1 MGDFDGSSHC
11 GDGIRVFGPDV
22 DVALGGADGVGRDRH
37 ALDEQERIA
46 LHHHPVGEGAAVA
59 FVCVA
64 ADELQLVNAVEHRLP
79 FDACGEARTAAAA
92 QAGVR
97 DLGDDLRR

>member
-59 FVCVA
+59 FVGVA
-64 ADELQLVNAVEHRLP
+64 ADELQLVDAVEHRLP

-97 DLGDDLRR
+97 DLGDHLRR